1 MNNRA
6 AKSPINPADSV
17 LRTVTYRIVKKGR
30 KWFEGVSPGRGFKAQ
45 IEINAASSGFKIGE
59 TRTFTATSEKKNG
72 MGGVVTQLFP
82 VTKAQQGH
90 IIANLDRISRH
101 MEIKKLLS
109 HVQEYAK
116 HGAVH
121 HDAVGKLADLGIE
134 PSRHARVYPGECTRL
149 EVLLDL
155 ADTKKLEKD
164 IKIGLNRI
172 KDAVKRFWP
181 RRTAD
186 NIQAAME
193 KLADKGLNVDRF
205 RTKFEKLRESYEK
218 KFVYA
223 TDPPPPDPCEDTFK
237 QTGSDQRPG

>member
-1 MNNRA
+1 LSSHT
-6 AKSPINPADSV
+6 AKNPTNPADRV
-17 LRTVTYRIVKKGR
+17 LHTVTYKIVKKGR
-30 KWFEGVSPGRGFKAQ
+30 KWFEGVSPGREFKAQ
-45 IEINAASSGFKIGE
+45 IEINAASSGFKVGE
-59 TRTFTATSEKKNG
+59 THTFIATSEKKNA
-72 MGGVVTQLFP
+72 MGGPVIQLSP

-109 HVQEYAK
+109 YVEEYAK

-149 EVLLDL
+149 EALLDL
-155 ADTKKLEKD
+155 ADTKRLERD

-181 RRTAD
+181 RKMAGHVED
-186 NIQAAME
+186 AIG
-193 KLADKGLNVDRF
+193 KLSNKGLDVSRYLA
-205 RTKFEKLRESYEK
+205 RFEKLKAAYGK
-218 KFVYA
+218 HFVYES
-223 TDPPPPDPCEDTFK
+223 DPAGCTMEDE
-237 QTGSDQRPG
+237 QEGMRHAESP

>member
-1 MNNRA
+1 MSNQA
-6 AKSPINPADSV
+6 AINQATPAEKV
-17 LRTVTYRIVKKGR
+17 LHTVTYKIVKKGR

-45 IEINAASSGFKIGE
+45 IEINAASSGFKVGE
-59 TRTFTATSEKKNG
+59 THTFTATSERKNG

-109 HVQEYAK
+109 YVEEYAK

-134 PSRHARVYPGECTRL
+134 PSKHARVYPGESARL
-149 EVLLDL
+149 EALLDL
-155 ADTKKLEKD
+155 ADTKRLEKD

-181 RRTAD
+181 KRTAGKVED
-186 NIQAAME
+186 VIGR
-193 KLADKGLNVDRF
+193 LSDKGLDVSRYLA
-205 RTKFEKLRESYEK
+205 KLERLRKGYET
-218 KFVYA
+218 KFVYV
-223 TDPPPPDPCEDTFK
+223 TNPPPLNPEEDTFER
-237 QTGSDQRPG
+237 TGNDRCPG